1 MCGVNTCKLKSYGR
15 SNRLILTKQ
24 TPAPRVLQFNQ
35 EHSNVGHESPVNM
48 LAYVNHAL
56 IGRVDEGLG
65 SDTHRSIGS
74 VLNIHESVYLN
85 FRRWRGSLHFLLLLH
100 GVCLQ
105 SCLLYALRTPVLC
118 KCRVL
123 RSPAK
128 AQLCDQLAERQI
140 DHKMKA
146 NFELRDCETET
157 TIAFFFFFLFFRGAL
172 VMTSRKSNQFC

>member
-24 TPAPRVLQFNQ
+24 TPVPRVLQFNQ

-85 FRRWRGSLHFLLLLH
+85 FRRWRGN
-100 GVCLQ
+100 V
-105 SCLLYALRTPVLC
+105 
-118 KCRVL
+118 
-123 RSPAK
+123 
-128 AQLCDQLAERQI
+128 
-140 DHKMKA
+140 
-146 NFELRDCETET
+146 
-157 TIAFFFFFLFFRGAL
+157 
-172 VMTSRKSNQFC
+172 